1 MRGVR
6 SGEARTC
13 KPVIPPKESRGV
25 QREGK
30 RDCTR
35 GKGESSKL
43 SRDNWAFGRDPESAG
58 PGHGRTRVFTVDKAE
73 LQNQGTGQDPCK
85 AFLAFSH
92 WMDIHPST

>member
-1 MRGVR
+1 MRGLR
-6 SGEARTC
+6 SGTARTC

-25 QREGK
+25 EREEK
-30 RDCTR
+30 RDCT
-35 GKGESSKL
+35 SKL
-43 SRDNWAFGRDPESAG
+43 SGDDWALGRDPESAG

-73 LQNQGTGQDPCK
+73 LQNQGPGQDPCK